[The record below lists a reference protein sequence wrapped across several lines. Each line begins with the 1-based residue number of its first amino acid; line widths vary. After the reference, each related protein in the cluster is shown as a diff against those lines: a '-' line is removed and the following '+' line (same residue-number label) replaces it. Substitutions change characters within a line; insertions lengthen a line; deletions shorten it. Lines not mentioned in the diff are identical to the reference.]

1 MMKYSII
8 IPNYNNELW
17 VEKCIGSILEQTY
30 QNTEIVFIDDMSSD
44 ASVSIVSGLLR
55 PQDKLIVLK
64 TKRLQGG
71 SRNEGIANAT
81 GEYCIFLDSD
91 DWLKSP
97 TVIAEVDKFI
107 CGQDVAFVGIQGFK
121 HGRYDNAYH
130 VPNYK
135 TERDC
140 LETPWTGS
148 SVKIVKRELALKCPY
163 DEGNRMEDRV
173 QHYRVCMGMESFIC
187 IPIVFSAWNKDNQT
201 SITTIR
207 DGKWKNAPYRH
218 LADYLDLLTEIPEE
232 DTFHRTFFNRKVRE
246 VREMIE
252 RGGDLQL

>member
-1 MMKYSII
+1 MKYSII

-17 VEKCIGSILEQTY
+17 VEKCIKSITEQTY
-30 QNTEIVFIDDMSSD
+30 KDTEIVFADDMSSD

-91 DWLKSP
+91 DWLYSS
-97 TVIAEVDKFI
+97 TVIEEADKFI

-121 HGRYDNAYH
+121 KGRYDKTAFM
-130 VPNYK
+130 PSYK

-148 SVKIVKRELALKCPY
+148 SVKIIKRSLALRCPY
-163 DEGNRMEDRV
+163 PEGNLMEDRIH
-173 QHYRVCMGMESFIC
+173 HYRVCMEMESFVC
-187 IPIVFSAWNKDNQT
+187 IPIIFSAWNKDNST
-201 SITTIR
+201 SVTTIR
-207 DGKWKNAPYRH
+207 GEKWKNTAYRH
-218 LADYLDLLTEIPEE
+218 LADYLDLLSEIPYE

-246 VREMIE
+246 VKEMIE

>member
-1 MMKYSII
+1 MKYSII

-17 VEKCIGSILEQTY
+17 VEKCIKSITEQTY
-30 QNTEIVFIDDMSSD
+30 KDTEIVFADDMSSD
-44 ASVSIVSGLLR
+44 ASISIVSGLLR
-55 PQDKLIVLK
+55 EQDILIVNK

-71 SRNEGIANAT
+71 TRNEAMAHAHGD
-81 GEYCIFLDSD
+81 YLIFLDSD
-91 DWLKSP
+91 DWLKAP
-97 TVIAEVDKFI
+97 NVIAEADKFI

-121 HGRYDNAYH
+121 HGKYH
-130 VPNYK
+130 NSYFVPNYK

-140 LETPWTGS
+140 LDTPWTGS
-148 SVKIVKRELALKCPY
+148 SVKIVKRELALRCPY

-173 QHYRVCMGMESFIC
+173 QHYRVCLAMETFVC
-187 IPIVFSAWNKDNQT
+187 IPIIFSAWNQDNQT

-207 DGKWKNAPYRH
+207 DGKWKNSAYRH
-218 LADYLDLLTEIPEE
+218 LADYLDLLEDIPVE
-232 DTFHRTFFNRKVRE
+232 DTYHRGFFNKKVRE